1 MRQHVADAIREAV
14 EVPTVIAAIA
24 SAIASDL
31 MSGPHTVLL
40 PDGTGESFDENNVFG
55 WCDAPDSDDRRPG
68 DWYGTLYTSPA
79 ADLLRD
85 FIGDLPVLY
94 IDEDGYVHTSEPSC
108 EPIDYDDEDD
118 EYGHHGS
125 APGYD
130 TLDNREVAET
140 LFGRTIAREF
150 R

>member
-1 MRQHVADAIREAV
+1 MRDYVADAIREAV
-14 EVPTVIAAIA
+14 EVPPVITAIA
-24 SAIASDL
+24 SAVASDL
-31 MSGPHTVLL
+31 MHGPHTVLL
-40 PDGTGESFDENNVFG
+40 PDGTGESFDENKVYS
-55 WCDAPDSDDRRPG
+55 WCDAPDEDDRRPG

-85 FIGDLPVLY
+85 FIGGLPALY
-94 IDEDGYVHTSEPSC
+94 IDEGMCVHVGEPSC

-118 EYGHHGS
+118 DYGHHDS
-125 APGYD
+125 APDYSE
-130 TLDNREVAET
+130 LDSQTVVEA